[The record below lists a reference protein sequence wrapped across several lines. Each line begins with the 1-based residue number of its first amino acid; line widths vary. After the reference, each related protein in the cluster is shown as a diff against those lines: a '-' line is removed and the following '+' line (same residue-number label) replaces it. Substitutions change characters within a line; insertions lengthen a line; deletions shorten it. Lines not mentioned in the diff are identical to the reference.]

1 MSVEWLIILG
11 SFNDAFWTHVASNVE
26 MLRWAADWKSIR
38 KETAI
43 GCKLIAIPVRFV
55 EIEDFH
61 ETLVRVADFCAEARA
76 EDLQYTQQER
86 QSVDYNVDCQ

>member
-1 MSVEWLIILG
+1 
-11 SFNDAFWTHVASNVE
+11 
-26 MLRWAADWKSIR
+26 
-38 KETAI
+38 
-43 GCKLIAIPVRFV
+43 V